1 MLMES
6 KLAHARS
13 TLLESGLVMIPWNSP
28 TPLEFPD
35 HENSLIPDGTKAD
48 ISDTIPWID
57 GHREV
62 EEGALALQVS
72 LQRPDSVG
80 ERRFFWPYLAVIIV
94 FHLLLP
100 LALIPGLFTWTGLV
114 LVFLGNYVF
123 GSVGINIGYHR
134 LLTHRSFRCPK
145 WLEHG
150 FALLGVCSLQGSPGR
165 WVAVHRMHHQHSDE
179 RPDPHSPLVSFF
191 WGHMGWLVIE
201 NRNLDTMSTY
211 EKYARDVFQDRFY
224 MRLHRNETWLLIYAA
239 HALLILGLGFLA
251 GWILTGTRVAALHF
265 GLSIFVWG
273 VIVRTVFVWH
283 ITWAVNSVAHR
294 WGYRNYKTDEHSRN
308 NWLVAL
314 LTNGEGWHNN
324 HHANQRSASHGHRW
338 WELDLTYWTILLLRQ
353 VGLASDVIAPSVSE
367 RLGTVTH
374 RLAGPHTR
382 LSRSRVPSGPDGRH
396 SREL

>member
-1 MLMES
+1 M
-6 KLAHARS
+6 
-13 TLLESGLVMIPWNSP
+13 N
-28 TPLEFPD
+28 
-35 HENSLIPDGTKAD
+35 
-48 ISDTIPWID
+48 
-57 GHREV
+57 
-62 EEGALALQVS
+62 VS

-80 ERRFFWPYLAVIIV
+80 ERRFFWSYLAVIIA

-100 LALIPGLFTWTGLV
+100 LALIPGLFTWTGLL

-134 LLTHRSFRCPK
+134 LLTHRSFQCPK

-191 WGHMGWLVIE
+191 WGHLGWLVIE

-224 MRLHRNETWLLIYAA
+224 MRLHRDEVWLLIYAA
-239 HALLILGLGFLA
+239 HALLMLGLGFLA
-251 GWILTGTRVAALHF
+251 GWMLTGTRAAALQF
-265 GLSIFVWG
+265 ALSILVWG

-294 WGYRNYKTDEHSRN
+294 WGYRNYKTDENSQN
-308 NWLVAL
+308 NWFVAL

-338 WELDLTYWTILLLRQ
+338 WELDLTYWTILLLREL
-353 VGLASDVIAPSVSE
+353 GLATDVIAPSVCE
-367 RLGTVTH
+367 RNGTVTH
-374 RLAGPHTR
+374 RLAGPHTP
-382 LSRSRVPSGPDGRH
+382 LSRPRVPSGTNGRR
-396 SREL
+396 SREP